1 LYAPDAST
9 EDLYEDLV
17 APLLPLAW
25 SGGVGTL
32 FAYGQTGSG
41 KTFTVSAI
49 EKIVGE
55 ELWSGTFDGERTIVM
70 TIVEVAGNSGFGIV
84 SPFLAS
90 GTTPYSI

>member
-1 LYAPDAST
+1 
-9 EDLYEDLV
+9 
-17 APLLPLAW
+17 
-25 SGGVGTL
+25 
-32 FAYGQTGSG
+32 
-41 KTFTVSAI
+41 VSAI

-55 ELWSGTFDGERTIVM
+55 ELWSGKFEGERTIVM